1 MKNANAK
8 LLIALAVLIVLVAA
22 AGLIFGK
29 NPMEISKGKGPL
41 TITATEGLIIPDPQ
55 NAPAYSMNSDTSF
68 LVIRADGFTYPGVPL
83 RTTGD
88 YTLTQPDGS
97 YNILHV
103 TKNSIRMSSAD
114 CSNQDCVSQGAVSRG
129 NIELRP
135 MGSLIVCLPHK
146 LIIELMVPGSNSIF
160 LGEEDT
166 P

>member
-22 AGLIFGK
+22 AGLIFGR
-29 NPMEISKGKGPL
+29 NPMEISTGKGPL

-55 NAPAYSMNSDTSF
+55 NAPADDMPADTPF

-83 RTTGD
+83 TATGD

-103 TKNSIRMSSAD
+103 TQDSIRMSSAD
-114 CSNQDCVSQGAVSRG
+114 CSNQDCVSQGAVTCG
-129 NIELRP
+129 NVELRP

-146 LIIELMVPGSNSIF
+146 LTVELMVPGSNSVF
-160 LGEEDT
+160 LGEEDWK
-166 P
+166 